1 MTGRRPLRG
10 PAALERQLLRQHEG
24 ARPASPLYGRV
35 IIAVLA
41 DVRAGGE
48 CHRLLM
54 PYAEEPP
61 SNAVVLRFLAAVH
74 RIVLDGRAPALAAHY
89 PSAGGTPGP
98 GLEAAFLTA
107 VAQHAD
113 EVASGLVD
121 GVQTNEVGRS
131 AALLGGYLVVAAETG
146 LPLRVL
152 EIGASAGL
160 NLRFDR
166 FAYEAGGQ
174 VAGDAASAV
183 RFVEPWTGGGRP
195 DLGVRLDVRE
205 RRGCDLRPIDPTSP
219 EGRLRLRSYVWPDQV
234 DRLAR
239 LEQAIDVAARVPV
252 TVDRAAAP
260 DWLDVHLATGRP
272 GVATVVTH
280 SIVMQYLSPH
290 EQERMFAALGGAG
303 IRATR
308 RAPLAWLRME
318 AAGRTAEIRLTMWP
332 GGRRRVLGTSNYHGP
347 PVDWRG

>member
-1 MTGRRPLRG
+1 LRG

-35 IIAVLA
+35 IIATLA
-41 DVRAGGE
+41 DVRAGGV

-54 PYAEEPP
+54 PHAEEPP

-89 PSAGGTPGP
+89 PSAGGAPGP
-98 GLEAAFLTA
+98 DLEAAFLAA
-107 VAQHAD
+107 VGQHAD
-113 EVASGLVD
+113 EVVAGLVD

-131 AALLGGYLVVAAETG
+131 AALLGGYLAVAAETG

-166 FAYEAGGQ
+166 FAYEAGGR
-174 VAGDAASAV
+174 VAGDPASPV
-183 RFVEPWTGGGRP
+183 RIVEPWTGRPP
-195 DLGVRLDVRE
+195 DLGVHLDVRE
-205 RRGCDLRPIDPTSP
+205 RRGCDLHPIDPTSP
-219 EGRLRLRSYVWPDQV
+219 EGRLRLRSYVWPDQI
-234 DRLAR
+234 DRLTR
-239 LEQAIDVAARVPV
+239 LEQAIDVASRVPV
-252 TVDRAAAP
+252 TIDRASAA
-260 DWLDVHLATGRP
+260 DWLDVHLASARP
-272 GVATVVTH
+272 GVATVVSH

-290 EQERMFAALGGAG
+290 EHERMFAALGDAG
-303 IRATR
+303 GRANR

-318 AAGRTAEIRLTMWP
+318 AAGRSAEIRLTTWP

-347 PVDWRG
+347 PVDWHG